1 MFCNEGARVAI
12 LSISSQV
19 AKGHVGNSAT
29 AFALRR
35 LGHEVWD
42 VPTVV
47 LSHHPGHGKPE
58 GLALPPGTLAAMV
71 GSVTGRGRPAA
82 VFSGYL
88 ADPANGE
95 TVAQTV
101 EALRADG
108 PLPFL
113 IDPILGDEASGVYV
127 RDGVEAVIRERLLPL
142 ADILLP
148 NRFELGLLAGGR
160 IATTDDALAAA
171 RSLIARGP
179 RAVICT
185 SAPAEAGRVAVLAVT
200 VEHAW
205 RVEMAAVPDAPNG
218 TGDLFSGVFM
228 ARWLEGMPLQEAA
241 GHAAGAVHAVVA
253 WSKAVGDEDLALVVA
268 QAVLADPPALP
279 QIEAV

>member
-1 MFCNEGARVAI
+1 MAI

-47 LSHHPGHGKPE
+47 LSHHPGHAKPE
-58 GLALPPGTLAAMV
+58 GLAVPPDTLAAMV
-71 GSVTGRGRPAA
+71 RSVLARGRPSA

-88 ADPANGE
+88 AEAANGE
-95 TVAQTV
+95 TVAETV
-101 EALRADG
+101 ETLRRDG
-108 PLPFL
+108 PTPYV
-113 IDPILGDEASGVYV
+113 IDPILGDADTGVYV

-142 ADILLP
+142 ADVVLP
-148 NRFELGLLAGGR
+148 NCFELGLLAEMEIGR
-160 IATTDDALAAA
+160 TEDALAAA
-171 RSLIARGP
+171 RSLIAKGP

-185 SAPAEAGRVAVLAVT
+185 SAPAETGRVAVLVVT
-200 VEHAW
+200 SDRAW
-205 RVEMAAVPDAPNG
+205 RLEMPTVPDAPNG
-218 TGDLFSGVFM
+218 TGDLFAGVFM
-228 ARWLEGMPLQEAA
+228 ARWLEGMKLQEAA

-268 QAVLADPPALP
+268 QSALADPPSLP
-279 QIEAV
+279 GIEVL